1 MQMQVQVGV
10 RSPER
15 EEKRP
20 NRTRLSSL
28 THLNPLHALSASYE
42 HMPTDELVIRLE
54 PIDEGH
60 AHVSFL
66 AVLLL
71 LCYFSFLF
79 SIVASSSI
87 RICV

>member
-1 MQMQVQVGV
+1 
-10 RSPER
+10 
-15 EEKRP
+15 
-20 NRTRLSSL
+20 
-28 THLNPLHALSASYE
+28 
-42 HMPTDELVIRLE
+42 MPTDELAIRLE